1 MNTMQEWL
9 DAYGV
14 SHKNPTNKALHWV
27 CVPVIFVSLIGLLSI
42 LPLPRVGGP
51 GWQPYLHAG
60 TLLLLGGLV
69 FFARLSTV
77 MAITMGLV
85 SATTLYLVKKA
96 NLAFPDVVG
105 WIYLGA
111 FSVAWVGQFIG
122 HKIEGQKPSFFDD
135 IKFLLVGPA
144 WLAGFVLRRLNI
156 RY

>member
-1 MNTMQEWL
+1 
-9 DAYGV
+9 
-14 SHKNPTNKALHWV
+14 
-27 CVPVIFVSLIGLLSI
+27 
-42 LPLPRVGGP
+42 
-51 GWQPYLHAG
+51 
-60 TLLLLGGLV
+60 
-69 FFARLSTV
+69 
-77 MAITMGLV
+77 MGLV